1 MSTLNLFGD
10 KNGGN
15 SSNGASGIAAEPGV
29 SPGVQ
34 LAPPIFWQIS
44 NNPITNRMAD
54 YVHHITTGTPI
65 FFIIPPPLCFTTC
78 SDYHLLL
85 TQVSDPRYYILT
97 TKNLHN
103 QIYLNKNYD

>member
-65 FFIIPPPLCFTTC
+65 FFYNSATPVLYYLLWLPPTINSSQWPT
-78 SDYHLLL
+78 LLH
-85 TQVSDPRYYILT
+85 TY
-97 TKNLHN
+97 N
-103 QIYLNKNYD
+103 